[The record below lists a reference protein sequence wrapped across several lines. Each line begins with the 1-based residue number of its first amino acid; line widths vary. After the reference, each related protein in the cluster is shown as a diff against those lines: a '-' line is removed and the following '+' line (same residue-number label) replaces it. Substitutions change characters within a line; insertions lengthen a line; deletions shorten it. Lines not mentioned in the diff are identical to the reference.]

1 MSEPREA
8 GLKAVEETH
17 RVLDEIEDCIEGRR
31 YRDAAEWYA
40 HLGTLAAMGQA
51 ACARIVQEKS
61 REN

>member
-40 HLGTLAAMGQA
+40 HLGTLAGPA
-51 ACARIVQEKS
+51 APVAAR
-61 REN
+61 